1 MPRRVDPY
9 TKHSD
14 SKHASGDDDPDATWF
29 CEPAGDPRVQSVSPT
44 LGGGGKLNP
53 STPAVL
59 QDCPFFEKETFL
71 GNARELA
78 IGGWAAHAHPQT
90 TRSKHV
96 LQLRDFARNPTP
108 TPGAS
113 RQPSPSSRGVLVE
126 GFTAARPS
134 LPWWGPRLRTRT
146 CPVLQQGGAL
156 PRVALSGDQSHFWAC
171 PLRAAP
177 DPGACPP
184 PLGGPRATTPRGC
197 ASRED
202 RGDLHR
208 GAAGPLFLSGPLS
221 SSTRPS
227 RIVRTLR
234 GAVICDDPQG
244 TPEGESRR
252 SERLRRS

>member
-1 MPRRVDPY
+1 MCCNCVISLGIPHRPR
-9 TKHSD
+9 
-14 SKHASGDDDPDATWF
+14 G
-29 CEPAGDPRVQSVSPT
+29 Q
-44 LGGGGKLNP
+44 
-53 STPAVL
+53 
-59 QDCPFFEKETFL
+59 
-71 GNARELA
+71 
-78 IGGWAAHAHPQT
+78 
-90 TRSKHV
+90 
-96 LQLRDFARNPTP
+96 
-108 TPGAS
+108 S
-113 RQPSPSSRGVLVE
+113 RQPSPSSRGGAGGRVHRRSPPILL
-126 GFTAARPS
+126 G
-134 LPWWGPRLRTRT
+134 GPRLRTRT

-177 DPGACPP
+177 DPGACLP